1 MIVILDAFFLLL
13 GICLGIYRINKCKK
27 LMQNCNLIR
36 FEDDSS
42 LYDEVVLVIPI
53 YNEQKVIHQSI
64 KHFRP
69 LIEKGVEVIYV
80 GTKKE
85 KGNIKT
91 YEIAQKLIDEMGLEE
106 RCKVLVYPEDKGVM
120 AHQLNYAL
128 STLNDEKIVG
138 IYNVDS
144 VIDIKTID
152 YVLANREKLKKGVFQ
167 QYAYADIP
175 TKGLIRNAVMWQNR
189 WSLAYELPRT
199 IDRREFGIKK
209 FNYVIGHGLFFRQSL
224 IREVGFFSEE
234 QINEDNVLG
243 YAFYIN
249 DVRIFPIPYLEKM
262 GFAENIKVYIKQQSV
277 WFNGPFYAFKYFKEM
292 KGKRKATL
300 ERLWMA
306 IQNYK
311 NALNWFLFEHITLV
325 SIIYLL
331 FERRLLEVLGI
342 ILLILGY
349 VSGINCMAEKILIKE
364 KYFEK
369 VERRGELYL
378 ICEIIFWL
386 VIHTLGP
393 IITFAKILTGSN
405 SQKNK
410 YKTEKSIL

>member
-1 MIVILDAFFLLL
+1 M
-13 GICLGIYRINKCKK
+13 
-27 LMQNCNLIR
+27 
-36 FEDDSS
+36 E
-42 LYDEVVLVIPI
+42 
-53 YNEQKVIHQSI
+53 
-64 KHFRP
+64 
-69 LIEKGVEVIYV
+69 
-80 GTKKE
+80 
-85 KGNIKT
+85 
-91 YEIAQKLIDEMGLEE
+91 
-106 RCKVLVYPEDKGVM
+106 
-120 AHQLNYAL
+120 
-128 STLNDEKIVG
+128 
-138 IYNVDS
+138 
-144 VIDIKTID
+144 
-152 YVLANREKLKKGVFQ
+152 
-167 QYAYADIP
+167 
-175 TKGLIRNAVMWQNR
+175 
-189 WSLAYELPRT
+189 
-199 IDRREFGIKK
+199 
-209 FNYVIGHGLFFRQSL
+209 SL

-331 FERRLLEVLGI
+331 FERRLLEVLEI

-378 ICEIIFWL
+378 ICEIIFLL